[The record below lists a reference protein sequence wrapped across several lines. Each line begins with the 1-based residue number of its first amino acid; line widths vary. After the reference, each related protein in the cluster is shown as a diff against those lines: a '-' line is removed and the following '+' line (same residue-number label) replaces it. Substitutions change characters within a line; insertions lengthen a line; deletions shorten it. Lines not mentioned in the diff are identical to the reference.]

1 MITFRGLN
9 KSFIARIM
17 ELTNDP
23 IEVELYTLYAE
34 KHPEC
39 TSADEV
45 FEMTQI
51 ISKDDDVFNELFRFA
66 DGGYTDTPYG
76 VIEAI
81 LANYILIS

>member
-1 MITFRGLN
+1 MNTEN
-9 KSFIARIM
+9 EYFIARIK

-39 TSADEV
+39 TSAEADVV
-45 FEMTQI
+45 FETTQI
-51 ISKDDDVFNELFRFA
+51 ISKDDDLFSELVRFA

-81 LANYILIS
+81 LADYILIS